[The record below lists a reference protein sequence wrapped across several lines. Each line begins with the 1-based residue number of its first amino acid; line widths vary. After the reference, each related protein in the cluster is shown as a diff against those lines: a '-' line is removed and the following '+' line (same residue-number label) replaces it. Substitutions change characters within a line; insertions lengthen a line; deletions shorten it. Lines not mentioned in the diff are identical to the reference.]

1 MTDANKDN
9 TELINKAA
17 HAILKGEIKG
27 LHLISSVAIKLL
39 QLTNDGNTRIEQLS
53 LLIETEPVLAAKIIK
68 QVNSAAYALPNKITS
83 IKRAVNIL
91 GFSTVRQLAVN
102 LLLYNKLIQQ
112 NSKRTFDLLFFWQ
125 HCLYVASLSRRIAV
139 TLDYPDP
146 DLIYTGGLL
155 HDIGKLVIENHGR
168 MTYSDFICSM
178 DQSGHSTIEEERR
191 FFGITH
197 AEMGHIFCL
206 EWQLPAS
213 IIAIVT
219 HHHNQPAETASYAR
233 YKTEIAIV
241 SFANYIA
248 WIQGI
253 GSANYDSH
261 PKLQHDVF
269 ETIDI
274 DQLNLEALLQQVDQD
289 MKATQ
294 DFYDIE
300 LPGLT
305 TLRATLVKATI
316 NLSQIGA
323 DKRLTA
329 VDEPSRKLSSCLT
342 TPHHSLNPDEFIPWT
357 LEAIHGEFSFD
368 RSIMFTIDP
377 KRRSLIASYW
387 WPDSTLPDQLEPFE
401 IVISGIS
408 GMLLTCLREK
418 KPVII
423 DSKTERNNPIIKR
436 LQAAEFLAAPVLH
449 HNRLIGVL
457 YADNSQSKK
466 PLQAQLL
473 TEIMPIAYELGI
485 AMSNAKKYEQQKKHA
500 QVDHLTQL
508 FNKRM
513 VDNFL
518 TEIFQGDEAKLAN
531 IAIGF
536 IDIDKFKQLNDTC
549 GHQAG
554 DDALKIVA
562 GILRSLTRPG
572 DYIGRYGGEEFLF
585 VLNNTDAK
593 GAYGY
598 AERIRSQIERRGK
611 ILSQRFNGQQLTVSI
626 GVSMYSPHY
635 NDHTDMLETADQAM
649 YRAKNQGR
657 NRIVMQTD
665 YMTSSDNPNVIRLT
679 PTASG

>member
-1 MTDANKDN
+1 MTDENKDN

-17 HAILKGEIKG
+17 HSMLKGDIKH
-27 LHLISSVAIKLL
+27 LRLISSAAIKLL
-39 QLTNDGNTRIEQLS
+39 QLTNNDDTRIEHLS
-53 LLIETEPVLAAKIIK
+53 LIIETEPVLAAKILK

-91 GFSTVRQLAVN
+91 GFSTVRQLAIN
-102 LLLYNKLIQQ
+102 LLFYNKLIQQ
-112 NSKRTFDLLFFWQ
+112 NSKQAFDLLFFWQ

-139 TLDYPDP
+139 ALNHPDP

-168 MTYSDFICSM
+168 VTYSDFICSM
-178 DQSGHSTIEEERR
+178 DKSGHSIIEEERR

-197 AEMGHIFCL
+197 ADMGHIFCL

-213 IIAIVT
+213 IIAIVAQ
-219 HHHNQPAETASYAR
+219 HHHQPANTSSYAK

-261 PKLQHDVF
+261 PKLQHAVF

-289 MKATQ
+289 MKTTQ
-294 DFYDIE
+294 EFYDIE

-316 NLSQIGA
+316 NLSQIGEDRTFA
-323 DKRLTA
+323 VIDKP
-329 VDEPSRKLSSCLT
+329 DRKLSSCLT
-342 TPHHSLNPDEFIPWT
+342 APHHSLNPDEFIPGT
-357 LEAIHGEFSFD
+357 LEAIQGEFSFD
-368 RSIMFTIDP
+368 RSIMFVIDP
-377 KRRSLIASYW
+377 KRRCLAASHG
-387 WPDSTLPDQLEPFE
+387 WPESTLTDKLQPFE
-401 IVISGIS
+401 IEISGIS
-408 GMLLTCLREK
+408 GLLLTCLREK
-418 KPVII
+418 EPVII
-423 DSKTERNNPIIKR
+423 NDKIESDNPIIKH
-436 LQAAEFLAAPVLH
+436 LNTTEFIAVPVLH

-457 YADNSQSKK
+457 YADNSHSKK
-466 PLQAQLL
+466 PMHAQLL
-473 TEIMPIAYELGI
+473 PEIMPIAYELGI
-485 AMSNAKKYEQQKKHA
+485 AIANAKKYEQQKKHA
-500 QVDHLTQL
+500 QIDHLTQL

-513 VDNFL
+513 INNFL
-518 TEIFQGDEAKLAN
+518 TEIFQNKSKPAN

-536 IDIDKFKQLNDTC
+536 IDIDKFKQLNDSC

-562 GILRSLTRPG
+562 DIMRGLTRPG

-585 VLNNTDAK
+585 ILKNTDEK

-611 ILSQRFNGQQLTVSI
+611 IMSQRFHGHQLTVSI
-626 GVSMYSPHY
+626 GVSMYS
-635 NDHTDMLETADQAM
+635 TDYADYSYMLEAADQAM
-649 YRAKNQGR
+649 YCAKKEGR
-657 NRIVMQTD
+657 NRIVMRPAVRQE
-665 YMTSSDNPNVIRLT
+665 V
-679 PTASG
+679 TAPIPSI

>member
-1 MTDANKDN
+1 MVDGNKDN

-17 HAILKGEIKG
+17 HAILKGEIKR

-39 QLTNDGNTRIEQLS
+39 QLTNNDDTRIEQLT
-53 LLIETEPVLAAKIIK
+53 LLIETEPVLAAKILK

-102 LLLYNKLIQQ
+102 LLLFNRLIQQ

-139 TLDYPDP
+139 ALNHPDP

-168 MTYSDFICSM
+168 MTYSDFISSISK
-178 DQSGHSTIEEERR
+178 SGHSTIEEEHR

-197 AEMGHIFCL
+197 TEMGHVFCL
-206 EWQLPAS
+206 EWQLPTS
-213 IIAIVT
+213 IIAIVA
-219 HHHNQPAETASYAR
+219 HHHNLPAEISSYSK

-241 SFANYIA
+241 SFANYVA

-253 GSANYDSH
+253 GSANYDCH
-261 PKLQHDVF
+261 PKLQQTIL
-269 ETIDI
+269 ETIDT
-274 DQLNLEALLQQVDQD
+274 DQLNLETLLQQVDQD

-294 DFYDIE
+294 AFYDIE

-316 NLSQIGA
+316 NLSQIGS
-323 DKRLTA
+323 DKQHTA
-329 VDEPSRKLSSCLT
+329 VDEPSKKSSACLT

-357 LEAIHGEFSFD
+357 LEAIQNEFSFD
-368 RSIMFTIDP
+368 RCIMFTIDP
-377 KRRSLIASYW
+377 KRRSLVASHCC
-387 WPDSTLPDQLEPFE
+387 PEPTLPGQLQAFD
-401 IVISGIS
+401 IVISGLS
-408 GMLLTCLREK
+408 GSLLTCLREQ

-423 DSKTERNNPIIKR
+423 DTKKEPDNPIAKR
-436 LQAAEFLAAPVLH
+436 LYTTEFLAAPVLH
-449 HNRLIGVL
+449 HSRLIGVL
-457 YADNSQSKK
+457 YADNSKSKR
-466 PLQAQLL
+466 PLHMAILP
-473 TEIMPIAYELGI
+473 EIMPIAYELGI
-485 AMSNAKKYEQQKKHA
+485 AMSNARKYEQQKKHA

-513 VDNFL
+513 LSNYL
-518 TEIFQGDEAKLAN
+518 TEIFAGDESKLAN

-562 GILRSLTRPG
+562 DILRSLTRPG
-572 DYIGRYGGEEFLF
+572 DCIGRYGGEEFLF

-593 GAYGY
+593 GAYSY
-598 AERIRSQIERRGK
+598 AERIRAQIERRGT
-611 ILSQRFNGQQLTVSI
+611 ILSKRFNGHRLTVSI

-635 NDHTDMLETADQAM
+635 SHYSDMLETADQAM
-649 YRAKNQGR
+649 YIAKNQGR
-657 NRIVMQTD
+657 NRVVMQADVARKNSNSPSTIH
-665 YMTSSDNPNVIRLT
+665 YNS
-679 PTASG
+679 